1 MMIELLK
8 KLFGVEKNQH
18 QTHYVAFC
26 KGDPIITG
34 SSKSDVEQAVRNLFE
49 NVDAK
54 MQNNRSTSKFT
65 NPSKYKRWKNFK
77 GTILIKERCQTCGYQ
92 KGYCGQC

>member
-1 MMIELLK
+1 MIETLK

-26 KGDPIITG
+26 RGEPIITG
-34 SSKSDVEQAVRNLFE
+34 GSKYEVEQAVRNLFE

-54 MQNNRSTSKFT
+54 MQNDGNISNFTLTSKHE
-65 NPSKYKRWKNFK
+65 RWKNFK
-77 GTILIKERCQTCGYQ
+77 GTFVIKELCQTCGYH

>member
-1 MMIELLK
+1 MIEFLK
-8 KLFGVEKNQH
+8 KLFGFEKNQH

-26 KGDPIITG
+26 RGDPIITG
-34 SSKSDVEQAVRNLFE
+34 SSKSEVEQAVRNLFE

-54 MQNNRSTSKFT
+54 MQNDGNISNFTHTSKH
-65 NPSKYKRWKNFK
+65 KRWKNFK
-77 GTILIKERCQTCGYQ
+77 GSIVIKELCQTCGYQ